1 MSIQTIIDN
10 ATYIKFGRTKTAGQ
24 TISRSGRVL
33 TSARPTSQP
42 FNFEVGMHDALR
54 YSENRDLIEELDK
67 LDITTEESI
76 DIGTTNTN
84 LSYITAYK
92 GSLSASN
99 ISQITATSASGTNL
113 VLNSTGVS
121 GSPGGTAFKKGD
133 FIQLGS
139 SYRYPYRV
147 TADVSYNATSM
158 TVPLHRPFIDQD
170 SYTVSGKSIVV
181 GSAVTFK
188 VKMLAKPEYRVYP
201 HDLLAFD
208 DAFSLIEI
216 IE

>member
-10 ATYIKFGRTKTAGQ
+10 ATFIKFGRTKTAGQ

-33 TSARPTSQP
+33 TSLRPTSQP

-54 YSENRDLIEELDK
+54 YSENRDLVEQIDT
-67 LDITTEESI
+67 LDITTEETV

-84 LSYITAYK
+84 LSYITEYK
-92 GSLSASN
+92 GAAN
-99 ISQITATSASGTNL
+99 ATQIGAITVTSASGSSI
-113 VLNSTGVS
+113 VLNTTAVV
-121 GSPGGTAFKKGD
+121 GTPANAFKKGD
-133 FIQLGS
+133 FIQLDN

-147 TADVSYNATSM
+147 TSDVAWNATSV
-158 TVPLHRPFIDQD
+158 TVPIHRPFIAQD
-170 SYTVSGKSIVV
+170 GYTVSGKGIIL
-181 GSAVTFK
+181 GSSVQFR
-188 VKMLAKPEYRVYP
+188 VKMLEKPEYRVYP

-208 DAFSLIEI
+208 SDFSLIEI

>member
-54 YSENRDLIEELDK
+54 YSESRDLVEELDR
-67 LDITTEESI
+67 LDITTEETI
-76 DIGTTNTN
+76 DIGKTNTN
-84 LSYITAYK
+84 INYITAYK
-92 GSLSASN
+92 GSLSAAN
-99 ISQITATSASGTNL
+99 VAQITATSASGTNL
-113 VLNSTGVS
+113 VLDTTGVS

-133 FIQLGS
+133 FIQLAS

-158 TVPLHRPFIDQD
+158 TIPLHRPFIDQA
-170 SYTVSGKSIVV
+170 SYTVSGKGILV
-181 GSAVTFK
+181 GSDVEFR
-188 VKMLAKPEYRVYP
+188 VKMLDKPEYRVYP

-208 DAFSLIEI
+208 SAFSLIEI

>member
-54 YSENRDLIEELDK
+54 YSENRDLVEELDR
-67 LDITTEESI
+67 LDITTEETI
-76 DIGTTNTN
+76 DIGKTNTN
-84 LSYITAYK
+84 INYITAYK
-92 GSLSASN
+92 GSLSAAN
-99 ISQITATSASGTNL
+99 VAQITATSASGSSL
-113 VLNSTGVS
+113 VLNTTGVS

-133 FIQLGS
+133 FIQLAS

-158 TVPLHRPFIDQD
+158 TIPLHRPFIAQD
-170 SYTVSGKSIVV
+170 SYTVSGKGILV
-181 GSAVTFK
+181 GSNVEFR
-188 VKMLAKPEYRVYP
+188 VKMLDKPEYRVYP

-208 DAFSLIEI
+208 SAFSLIEI

>member
-24 TISRSGRVL
+24 TLSRSGRVL
-33 TSARPTSQP
+33 TSTRPTSQP

-54 YSENRDLIEELDK
+54 FSENRDLIEEIDR

-84 LSYITAYK
+84 LSYITAFK
-92 GSLSASN
+92 GAAN
-99 ISQITATSASGTNL
+99 ASQIGQITVTSASGSSI
-113 VLNSTGVS
+113 VLNTSSVS
-121 GSPGGTAFKKGD
+121 GTPANAFKKGD

-147 TADVSYNATSM
+147 TSDVAWNSSSV
-158 TVPLHRPFIDQD
+158 TVPIHRPFIAQD
-170 SYTVSGKSIVV
+170 SYTVSGKGIVV
-181 GSAVTFK
+181 GSAVTFR
-188 VKMLAKPEYRVYP
+188 VKMLDKPEYRVYP

-208 DAFSLIEI
+208 SAFSLIEI

>member
-54 YSENRDLIEELDK
+54 YSENRDLVEEIDR
-67 LDITTEESI
+67 LDITTEETI
-76 DIGTTNTN
+76 DIGKTNTN
-84 LSYITAYK
+84 INYITAYK
-92 GSLSASN
+92 GAANANQIAN
-99 ISQITATSASGTNL
+99 ITVTSASGSSI
-113 VLNSTGVS
+113 VLNTTAVTGV
-121 GSPGGTAFKKGD
+121 PANAFKKGD
-133 FIQLGS
+133 FIQLAS

-147 TADVSYNATSM
+147 TSDVAWNATSV
-158 TVPLHRPFIDQD
+158 TVPIHRPFIDQA
-170 SYTVSGKSIVV
+170 SYTVSGKGILV
-181 GSAVTFK
+181 GSNVEFR
-188 VKMLAKPEYRVYP
+188 VKMLDKPEYRVYP

-208 DAFSLIEI
+208 SAFSLIEI

>member
-54 YSENRDLIEELDK
+54 YSENRDLVEEIDR
-67 LDITTEESI
+67 LDITTEETI
-76 DIGTTNTN
+76 DIGKTNTN
-84 LSYITAYK
+84 INYITAYK
-92 GSLSASN
+92 GSLSAAN
-99 ISQITATSASGTNL
+99 VAQITATSASGSSL
-113 VLNSTGVS
+113 VLNTTGVS

-133 FIQLGS
+133 FIQLAS

-158 TVPLHRPFIDQD
+158 TIPLHRPFIDQA
-170 SYTVSGKSIVV
+170 SYTVSGKGILV
-181 GSAVTFK
+181 GSNVEFR
-188 VKMLAKPEYRVYP
+188 VKMLDKPEYRVYP

-208 DAFSLIEI
+208 SAFSLIEI

>member
-54 YSENRDLIEELDK
+54 YSENRDLIEELDR
-67 LDITTEESI
+67 LDITTEETI
-76 DIGTTNTN
+76 DIGKTNTN
-84 LSYITAYK
+84 INYITAYK
-92 GSLSASN
+92 GSLSAAN
-99 ISQITATSASGTNL
+99 VAQITATSASGTNL
-113 VLNSTGVS
+113 VLDTTGVS

-133 FIQLGS
+133 FIQLAS

-158 TVPLHRPFIDQD
+158 TIPLHRPFIDQA
-170 SYTVSGKSIVV
+170 SYTVSGKGILV
-181 GSAVTFK
+181 GSDVEFR
-188 VKMLAKPEYRVYP
+188 VKMLDKPEYRVYP

-208 DAFSLIEI
+208 SAFSLIEI